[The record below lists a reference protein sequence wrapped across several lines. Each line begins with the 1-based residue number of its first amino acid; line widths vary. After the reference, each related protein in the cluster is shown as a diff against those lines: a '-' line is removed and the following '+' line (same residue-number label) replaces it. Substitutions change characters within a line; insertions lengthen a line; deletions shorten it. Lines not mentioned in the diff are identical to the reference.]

1 MPSVLRRSFAQCR
14 LSLMNNGEV
23 AIVPDGTKSGDIV
36 CILSGS
42 VAPCVLRLN
51 QDGMW
56 TVISGDCY
64 ILQDRFTNLWGVFC
78 SAPYILEHAQRV
90 EEFVIR

>member
-1 MPSVLRRSFAQCR
+1 MD
-14 LSLMNNGEV
+14 NGEV
-23 AIVPDGTKSGDIV
+23 AIVPDGTKSGDTV

-56 TVISGDCY
+56 TVVSGDCY
-64 ILQDRFTNLWGVFC
+64 IFQHRFTNIWGFFC
-78 SAPYILEHAQRV
+78 SAPYILEHAERV
-90 EEFVIR
+90 EDFIIR